1 MSVATI
7 IAPEIRLAQVAGNS
21 TRIAGVASRV
31 EGFLGRDAVVKV
43 NNSKKFVALSKDG
56 LRRFRIDNLGHGD
69 RPHAHLE
76 VFNGKSFVDVGTHR
90 IYFR

>member
-1 MSVATI
+1 M
-7 IAPEIRLAQVAGNS
+7 
-21 TRIAGVASRV
+21 
-31 EGFLGRDAVVKV
+31 

-56 LRRFRIDNLGHGD
+56 LRRFRIDKLGHGD